1 LIKNNRDKK
10 ESKDKML
17 NLLSKMI
24 EDGKKE
30 GKQKYAIDG
39 CILSLDEMKT
49 LQQKALLSISLDIFV
64 FT

>member
-1 LIKNNRDKK
+1 MNNRETK
-10 ESKDKML
+10 EDEGKML
-17 NLLSKMI
+17 NLLIKMI

-49 LQQKALLSISLDIFV
+49 LQQKALLSIS
-64 FT
+64 